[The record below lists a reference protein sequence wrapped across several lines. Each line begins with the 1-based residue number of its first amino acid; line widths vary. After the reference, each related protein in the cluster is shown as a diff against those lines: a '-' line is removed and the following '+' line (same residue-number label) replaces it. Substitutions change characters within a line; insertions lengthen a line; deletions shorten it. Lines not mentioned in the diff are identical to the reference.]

1 MDTRHH
7 RSHGR
12 SDAARSSAGPLTVV
26 LLTLI
31 AMGVTAC
38 IDHAEP
44 NITEPEGGTLFHR
57 YVALGNSITAGFRS
71 GGINRE
77 LQAEAYPVLLA
88 AKADAPFGVPE
99 IAMPGCPPPYV
110 GPLTTVR
117 IDTISCSLRTFD
129 APDPVQNLAV
139 PGANTADAS
148 DPVGTGTI
156 LNTLLLGGRTQI
168 GAMQDAEPTLVS
180 VWLGNNDALGAALAG
195 DTLALTPTDAF
206 ETEYDEVVSAVAAT
220 DAQDAILMSVANVM
234 AVPALQPGAYFYAV
248 QGTVV
253 TPTDTIEVQTA
264 DNCAPFDPLGNP
276 NPLSARLVSF
286 VGVATALAVS
296 DTVSIDCD
304 TGVAVPDD
312 PADYLVDETEQAT
325 IAGRIAAFNAYIQQ
339 QADANGWDYLDVNAS
354 LLAPALADPSR
365 VRKCQDL
372 ATATDSASFAA
383 AVQTSC
389 PVDLDPSTP
398 ETFFGSFMS
407 SDGVHPSAA
416 AQAVIA
422 DTLAGRLNAAHGL
435 SLPIN

>member
-1 MDTRHH
+1 MNTRNHS
-7 RSHGR
+7 SH
-12 SDAARSSAGPLTVV
+12 SFDATRRPAGPLTLV
-26 LLTLI
+26 LLTLM
-31 AMGVTAC
+31 AVGVTGC

-44 NITEPEGGTLFHR
+44 DITEPEGGALFHR

-77 LQAEAYPVLLA
+77 LQTEAYPVVLA
-88 AKADAPFGVPE
+88 AKANAPFGVPE
-99 IAMPGCPPPYV
+99 LAMPGCPPPFV

-117 IDTISCSLRTFD
+117 TSTTSCSPRTFD
-129 APDPVQNLAV
+129 APDVVQNLAV

-148 DPVGTGTI
+148 DPVGTGTF

-168 GAMQDAEPTLVS
+168 GAMQDSDPTLVS
-180 VWLGNNDALGAALAG
+180 VWLGNNDALSAALVG

-206 ETEYDEVVSAVAAT
+206 EAEYGEIVGAVLAT
-220 DAQDAILMSVANVM
+220 DAQDAILMGVANVL
-234 AVPALQPGAYFYAV
+234 AVPALQPGAYFYAIR
-248 QGTVV
+248 GTVV
-253 TPTDTIEVQTA
+253 TPTDTIELEVA
-264 DNCAPFDPLGNP
+264 DNCAPYDLLGNP

-286 VGVATALAVS
+286 VGVGAALAVG
-296 DTVSIDCD
+296 DTIGIDCE

-312 PADYLVDETEQAT
+312 PADYLVDATEQAT
-325 IAGRIAAFNAYIQQ
+325 IVGRIAAFNTHIQQ
-339 QADANGWDYLDVNAS
+339 QADANGWIYVDVNAS

-383 AVQTSC
+383 AVQSSC
-389 PVDLDPSTP
+389 PVDLDPDTP

-416 AQAVIA
+416 AQVVIA
-422 DTLAGRLNAAHGL
+422 DTIAGRLNAVHGL
-435 SLPIN
+435 SLPVN